1 MSHQPNNSERE
12 IVDLGLYAKA
22 LESFLAESVA
32 EFAKDHS
39 DVEVSCMALYFNTYG
54 MSVFVN
60 YDTPTHCSAR
70 VAEYREN
77 KVDEWYIGQDD
88 AGFFYRSASEFE
100 FAQQH
105 DFVFSELPDFYAAEW
120 PLSFRSLDGSTE
132 LVDSCDEDVGRVL
145 LREFGQSLATFNQLG
160 GLNRSKVFRMGI
172 EVHNTDCRSYW
183 LHAPDE

>member
-60 YDTPTHCSAR
+60 YD
-70 VAEYREN
+70 
-77 KVDEWYIGQDD
+77 
-88 AGFFYRSASEFE
+88 
-100 FAQQH
+100 
-105 DFVFSELPDFYAAEW
+105 
-120 PLSFRSLDGSTE
+120 LSL
-132 LVDSCDEDVGRVL
+132 
-145 LREFGQSLATFNQLG
+145 
-160 GLNRSKVFRMGI
+160 I
-172 EVHNTDCRSYW
+172 HI
-183 LHAPDE
+183 